1 MNTTWSPSI
10 ERRGFVKTLAA
21 ATLPWPGLSAG
32 AAHGLEE
39 LAKDL
44 TAAGE
49 GASRWNRLRR
59 EFQLKPGFVH
69 FNTGSCGA
77 APRAVTEAVARYDEE
92 LEGDPVKNTFGALG
106 GRMEDVRRA
115 AADFLGADVAEVALT
130 RNTTEG
136 MNGVATGID
145 WEPGDEVL
153 TTNHEHGGG
162 MVCWQHLR
170 KHRGVVVRYLKMPTP
185 LSHKDH
191 FLDLVE
197 QHLTPRTRVCSFMHV
212 DTITGLR
219 YPLADVAR
227 ITRPR
232 GVLLVCDGAHSPG
245 MLVVDV
251 KALGVD
257 TFASSSHKWMLAPKG
272 SGLLYIRREVQDRVH
287 PVFLHSG
294 YGGYSASS
302 GTRDVPGILG
312 HGVAMD
318 FHNLLGRDRVE
329 ARCRELSAR
338 LREHLQRIPKVR
350 ILTPAQP
357 ELSGGILTFSV
368 DGLSA
373 GLVARRLLEE
383 HDMAVKVAQ
392 GTYAFV
398 PDPDVQ
404 GESYNALRVSTH
416 IYNDEAEVDRLAA
429 AVEEMAG

>member
-1 MNTTWSPSI
+1 M

-21 ATLPWPGLSAG
+21 ATLPWSRLSG
-32 AAHGLEE
+32 TAHALEE
-39 LAKDL
+39 LEKDL
-44 TAAGE
+44 AAAGE
-49 GASRWNRLRR
+49 GASRWSRLRQ
-59 EFQLKPGFVH
+59 EFQLKPGFAH

-77 APRAVTEAVARYDEE
+77 APKAVTEAVARYSHE
-92 LEGDPVKNTFGALG
+92 LEGDPVRNTFGGLG
-106 GRMEDVRRA
+106 SRMEDVRRL
-115 AADFLGADVAEVALT
+115 AADFLGADLSETALT

-162 MVCWQHLR
+162 MVCWQHVR
-170 KHRGVVVRYLKMPTP
+170 KHRGVVVKYLKMPTP
-185 LSHKDH
+185 LRDKDE
-191 FLDLVE
+191 FLDLLE
-197 QHLTPRTRVCSFMHV
+197 RHLTPRTRVCSLMDV

-232 GVLLVCDGAHSPG
+232 GVLLVCDGAQSPG
-245 MLVVDV
+245 MLDVDV

-272 SGLLYIRREVQDRVH
+272 SGLLYIRRQVQDRVQ
-287 PVFLHSG
+287 PVFLYSG

-302 GTRDVPGILG
+302 GTRDVAGILG
-312 HGVAMD
+312 HGVAME

-338 LREHLQRIPKVR
+338 LRGHLEGIPKVR
-350 ILTPAQP
+350 ILTPEQP

-373 GLVARRLLEE
+373 SLLASRLLEE

-398 PDPDVQ
+398 PDPDVE

-416 IYNDEAEVDRLAA
+416 IYNDEADVDRLAA
-429 AVEEMAG
+429 AVEGMAG

>member
-1 MNTTWSPSI
+1 M

-21 ATLPWPGLSAG
+21 ATLPWSRLSG
-32 AAHGLEE
+32 TAHALEE
-39 LAKDL
+39 LEKDL
-44 TAAGE
+44 AAAGE
-49 GASRWNRLRR
+49 GASRWSRLRQ
-59 EFQLKPGFVH
+59 EFQLKPGFAH

-77 APRAVTEAVARYDEE
+77 APKAVTEAVARYSHE
-92 LEGDPVKNTFGALG
+92 LEGDPVRNTFGGLG
-106 GRMEDVRRA
+106 SGMEDVRRLA
-115 AADFLGADVAEVALT
+115 AEFLGADLSETALT

-162 MVCWQHLR
+162 MVCWQHVR
-170 KHRGVVVRYLKMPTP
+170 KHRGIVVKYLKMPTP
-185 LSHKDH
+185 LRDKDE
-191 FLDLVE
+191 FLDLLE
-197 QHLTPRTRVCSFMHV
+197 RHLTPRTRVCSLMDV

-232 GVLLVCDGAHSPG
+232 GVLLVCDGAQSPG
-245 MLVVDV
+245 MLDVDV

-272 SGLLYIRREVQDRVH
+272 SGLLYIRREVQDRVQ
-287 PVFLHSG
+287 PVFLYSG

-302 GTRDVPGILG
+302 GTRDVAGILG
-312 HGVAMD
+312 HGVAME

-338 LREHLQRIPKVR
+338 LRGHLERIPRVR

-357 ELSGGILTFSV
+357 ELCGGILTFSV

-373 GLVARRLLEE
+373 GLLARRLLEE

-398 PDPDVQ
+398 PDEGVE

-416 IYNDEAEVDRLAA
+416 IYNDEADVDRLAA
-429 AVEEMAG
+429 AVEEMVG

>member
-1 MNTTWSPSI
+1 M

-21 ATLPWPGLSAG
+21 ATLPWSRLSG
-32 AAHGLEE
+32 TAHALEE
-39 LAKDL
+39 LEKDL
-44 TAAGE
+44 AAAGE
-49 GASRWNRLRR
+49 GASRWSRLRQ
-59 EFQLKPGFVH
+59 EFQLRPGFAH

-77 APRAVTEAVARYDEE
+77 APKAVTEAVARYSHE
-92 LEGDPVKNTFGALG
+92 LEGDPVRNTFGGLG
-106 GRMEDVRRA
+106 SGMEDVRRLA
-115 AADFLGADVAEVALT
+115 AEFLGAEVTETALT

-162 MVCWQHLR
+162 MVCWQHVR
-170 KHRGVVVRYLKMPTP
+170 KHRGVVVKYLKMPTP
-185 LSHKDH
+185 LRDKDE
-191 FLDLVE
+191 FLDLLE
-197 QHLTPRTRVCSFMHV
+197 RHLTPRTRVCSLMDV

-232 GVLLVCDGAHSPG
+232 GVLLVCDGAQSPG
-245 MLVVDV
+245 MLDVDV

-272 SGLLYIRREVQDRVH
+272 SGLLYIRREVQDRVQ
-287 PVFLHSG
+287 PAFLYSG

-302 GTRDVPGILG
+302 GTRDVAGILG
-312 HGVAMD
+312 HGVAME

-338 LREHLQRIPKVR
+338 LRGHLEGIPRVR

-373 GLVARRLLEE
+373 GLLARRLLEE

-392 GTYAFV
+392 GTYAYV
-398 PDPDVQ
+398 PDDDME

-416 IYNDEAEVDRLAA
+416 ICNDEAHVDRLAA
-429 AVEEMAG
+429 AVEEMVG

>member
-1 MNTTWSPSI
+1 M

-21 ATLPWPGLSAG
+21 ATLPWSRLSG
-32 AAHGLEE
+32 TAHALEE
-39 LAKDL
+39 LEKDL

-49 GASRWNRLRR
+49 GASRWSRLRQ
-59 EFQLKPGFVH
+59 EFQLRPGFAH

-77 APRAVTEAVARYDEE
+77 APKAVTEAVARYSHE
-92 LEGDPVKNTFGALG
+92 LEGDPVRNTFGGLG
-106 GRMEDVRRA
+106 SGMEDVRRL
-115 AADFLGADVAEVALT
+115 AADFLGADVTEIALT

-162 MVCWQHLR
+162 MVCWQHVR
-170 KHRGVVVRYLKMPTP
+170 KHRGVVVKYLKMPTP
-185 LSHKDH
+185 LRDKDE
-191 FLDLVE
+191 FLDLLE
-197 QHLTPRTRVCSFMHV
+197 RHLTPRTRVCSLMDV

-232 GVLLVCDGAHSPG
+232 GVLLVCDGAQSPG
-245 MLVVDV
+245 MLDVDV

-272 SGLLYIRREVQDRVH
+272 SGLLYIRREVQDRVQ
-287 PVFLHSG
+287 PVFLYSG

-302 GTRDVPGILG
+302 GTRDVAGILG
-312 HGVAMD
+312 HGVAME

-329 ARCRELSAR
+329 ARCRQLSAR
-338 LREHLQRIPKVR
+338 LRGHLERIPKVR

-373 GLVARRLLEE
+373 GLLARRLLEE

-398 PDPDVQ
+398 PDDDVE
-404 GESYNALRVSTH
+404 GESYNALRVCTH
-416 IYNDEAEVDRLAA
+416 IYNDEADVDRLAA
-429 AVEEMAG
+429 AVEEMVG

>member
-1 MNTTWSPSI
+1 MK
-10 ERRGFVKTLAA
+10 RRGFVKTLAA
-21 ATLPWPGLSAG
+21 AALPWSGLSG
-32 AAHGLEE
+32 AAHALEK
-39 LAKDL
+39 LGKDL
-44 TAAGE
+44 AAAGE
-49 GASRWNRLRR
+49 GASRWRRLRQ
-59 EFQLKPGFVH
+59 EFHLKPGFAH

-77 APRAVTEAVARYDEE
+77 APKVVIEAVAGYTEE
-92 LEGDPVKNTFGALG
+92 LESDPVENTFGGLG
-106 GRMEDVRRA
+106 SGMEDVRRL
-115 AADFLGADVAEVALT
+115 AADFLGAEVNEVALT

-170 KHRGVVVRYLKMPTP
+170 KHRGVVVRYLKMPAS
-185 LSHKDH
+185 LSHEDE
-191 FLDLVE
+191 FLDRVE
-197 QHLTPRTRVCSFMHV
+197 QHLTPRTRVCSFMHI
-212 DTITGLR
+212 DTITGMR

-232 GVLLVCDGAHSPG
+232 GVLLVCDGAQSPG
-245 MLVVDV
+245 MLDMDV

-302 GTRDVPGILG
+302 GTRDVAGILG
-312 HGVAMD
+312 HGVAME

-338 LREHLQRIPKVR
+338 LRGHLEGIPKVR

-357 ELSGGILTFSV
+357 ALSGAILTFSV

-373 GLVARRLLEE
+373 GPLARRLLEE
-383 HDMAVKVAQ
+383 HGMAVKVAQ
-392 GTYAFV
+392 GTYAYV
-398 PDPDVQ
+398 PDPAVE

-416 IYNDEAEVDRLAA
+416 IYNDEADVDRLAA

>member
-1 MNTTWSPSI
+1 MQ
-10 ERRGFVKTLAA
+10 RRGFVKALAA
-21 ATLPWPGLSAG
+21 ATVPWPGLSGTAR
-32 AAHGLEE
+32 GLEE
-39 LAKDL
+39 LEKDL

-49 GASRWNRLRR
+49 GAPRWSRLRQ
-59 EFQLKPGFVH
+59 EFQLKPGFAH

-77 APRAVTEAVARYDEE
+77 APKVVTEAVARYNHE
-92 LEGDPVKNTFGALG
+92 LEGDPVRNTFGGLG
-106 GRMEDVRRA
+106 SGMEDVRRLA
-115 AADFLGADVAEVALT
+115 AEFLGADVAEIALT

-145 WEPGDEVL
+145 WKPGDEVL

-170 KHRGVVVRYLKMPTP
+170 KHRGVVVKYLKMPTP
-185 LSHKDH
+185 LGDKDE
-191 FLDLVE
+191 FLDLLE
-197 QHLTPRTRVCSFMHV
+197 RHLTPRTRVCSLMDV

-245 MLVVDV
+245 MLDVDV

-272 SGLLYIRREVQDRVH
+272 SGLLYIRREVQDRVQ
-287 PVFLHSG
+287 PVFLYSG
-294 YGGYSASS
+294 YAGYSASS

-312 HGVAMD
+312 HGVAME

-338 LREHLQRIPKVR
+338 LRGHLEPIPRVR

-357 ELSGGILTFSV
+357 QLCGGILTFSA

-373 GLVARRLLEE
+373 SLLARRLLEE
-383 HDMAVKVAQ
+383 HHMAVKVAQ
-392 GTYAFV
+392 GTYAYV
-398 PDPDVQ
+398 PDDDVE
-404 GESYNALRVSTH
+404 GESYNAIRVSTH
-416 IYNDEAEVDRLAA
+416 IYNDEADVDRLAA
-429 AVEEMAG
+429 AVAEMAG

>member
-1 MNTTWSPSI
+1 M

-21 ATLPWPGLSAG
+21 ATLPWPRLPGT
-32 AAHGLEE
+32 AHALEE
-39 LAKDL
+39 LEKDL

-49 GASRWNRLRR
+49 GASRWTRLRR
-59 EFQLKPGFVH
+59 EFQLKPGFTH

-77 APRAVTEAVARYDEE
+77 APKVVTEAVARYTAE
-92 LEGDPVKNTFGALG
+92 LETDPVGNTFGALG
-106 GRMEDVRRA
+106 GRMEDVRRL
-115 AADFLGADVAEVALT
+115 AADFLGADMDEVALT

-162 MVCWQHLR
+162 MVCWQHVR
-170 KHRGVVVRYLKMPTP
+170 KHRGVVVKYLEMPTP
-185 LSHKDH
+185 LRDKDE
-191 FLDLVE
+191 FLDLLE
-197 QHLTPRTRVCSFMHV
+197 RQLTPRTRVCSLMHV
-212 DTITGLR
+212 DTITGMR

-232 GVLLVCDGAHSPG
+232 GVLLVCDGAQSPG
-245 MLVVDV
+245 MLDVDV

-272 SGLLYIRREVQDRVH
+272 SGLLYIRRQVQDRVH

-294 YGGYSASS
+294 YGAYSASS
-302 GTRDVPGILG
+302 GTRDVAGILG
-312 HGVAMD
+312 HGVAME
-318 FHNLLGRDRVE
+318 FHNLLGRDLVE

-338 LREHLQRIPKVR
+338 LRGHLERIPKVR

-373 GLVARRLLEE
+373 DLLARRLLEE

-398 PDPDVQ
+398 PDDDVE

-416 IYNDEAEVDRLAA
+416 IYNDEADMDRLAA
-429 AVEEMAG
+429 AVEEMEG

>member
-1 MNTTWSPSI
+1 M

-21 ATLPWPGLSAG
+21 ATLPWSRLSG
-32 AAHGLEE
+32 TAHALEE
-39 LAKDL
+39 LEKDL
-44 TAAGE
+44 AAAGE
-49 GASRWNRLRR
+49 GASRWSRLRQ
-59 EFQLKPGFVH
+59 EFQLKPGFAH

-77 APRAVTEAVARYDEE
+77 APKAVTEAVARYSHE
-92 LEGDPVKNTFGALG
+92 LEGDPVRNTFGGLG
-106 GRMEDVRRA
+106 SGMEDVRRLA
-115 AADFLGADVAEVALT
+115 AEFLGSDLSEIALT

-162 MVCWQHLR
+162 MVCWQHVR
-170 KHRGVVVRYLKMPTP
+170 KHRGVVVKYLKMPTP
-185 LSHKDH
+185 LRDKDE
-191 FLDLVE
+191 FLDLLE
-197 QHLTPRTRVCSFMHV
+197 RHLTPRTRVCSLMDV

-232 GVLLVCDGAHSPG
+232 GVLLVCDGAQSPG
-245 MLVVDV
+245 MLDVDV

-272 SGLLYIRREVQDRVH
+272 SGLLYIRREVQDRVQ
-287 PVFLHSG
+287 PVFLYSG

-302 GTRDVPGILG
+302 GTRDVAGILG
-312 HGVAMD
+312 HGVAME
-318 FHNLLGRDRVE
+318 FHNLLGRNRVE
-329 ARCRELSAR
+329 ARCRQLSAR
-338 LREHLQRIPKVR
+338 LRGHLERIPRVR

-373 GLVARRLLEE
+373 GLLARRLLEE

-398 PDPDVQ
+398 PDDDME

-416 IYNDEAEVDRLAA
+416 IYNDDADVDRLAA
-429 AVEEMAG
+429 AVEEMVG

>member
-1 MNTTWSPSI
+1 M

-21 ATLPWPGLSAG
+21 ATLPWSRLSG
-32 AAHGLEE
+32 TAHALEE
-39 LAKDL
+39 LEKDL
-44 TAAGE
+44 AAAGE
-49 GASRWNRLRR
+49 GASRWSRLRQ
-59 EFQLKPGFVH
+59 EFQLKPGFAH

-77 APRAVTEAVARYDEE
+77 APKAVTEAVARYSHE
-92 LEGDPVKNTFGALG
+92 LEGDPVRNTFGGLG
-106 GRMEDVRRA
+106 SGMEDVRRLA
-115 AADFLGADVAEVALT
+115 AEFLGADVTETALT

-162 MVCWQHLR
+162 MVCWQHVR
-170 KHRGVVVRYLKMPTP
+170 KHRGVVVKYLKMPTP
-185 LSHKDH
+185 LRDKDE
-191 FLDLVE
+191 FLDLLE
-197 QHLTPRTRVCSFMHV
+197 RHLTPRTRVCSLMDV

-232 GVLLVCDGAHSPG
+232 GVLLVCDGAQSPG
-245 MLVVDV
+245 MLDVDV

-272 SGLLYIRREVQDRVH
+272 SGLLYIRRQVQDRVQ
-287 PVFLHSG
+287 PVFLYSG

-302 GTRDVPGILG
+302 GTRDVAGILG
-312 HGVAMD
+312 HGVAME

-338 LREHLQRIPKVR
+338 LRGHLEGIPRVR

-373 GLVARRLLEE
+373 GLLARRLLEE

-392 GTYAFV
+392 GTYAYV
-398 PDPDVQ
+398 PDDDVE

-416 IYNDEAEVDRLAA
+416 IYNDEADVDRLAA

>member
-1 MNTTWSPSI
+1 MK
-10 ERRGFVKTLAA
+10 RRGFVKTLAA
-21 ATLPWPGLSAG
+21 AALPWPGPSG
-32 AAHGLEE
+32 AARALEKLE
-39 LAKDL
+39 KDL

-49 GASRWNRLRR
+49 GASRWRRLRQ
-59 EFQLKPGFVH
+59 EFQLKPGFAH

-77 APRAVTEAVARYDEE
+77 APKVVTEAVAGYTEE
-92 LEGDPVKNTFGALG
+92 LESDPVGNTFGGLG
-106 GRMEDVRRA
+106 SGMEDVRRL
-115 AADFLGADVAEVALT
+115 AADFLGADVNEVALT

-170 KHRGVVVRYLKMPTP
+170 KHRGVVVRYLKMPAS
-185 LSHKDH
+185 LSHKDE
-191 FLDLVE
+191 FLDRVE
-197 QHLTPRTRVCSFMHV
+197 QHLTPRTRVCSFMHI

-232 GVLLVCDGAHSPG
+232 GVLLVCDGAQSPG
-245 MLVVDV
+245 MLDMDV

-287 PVFLHSG
+287 PVFLYSG

-302 GTRDVPGILG
+302 GTRDVAGILG
-312 HGVAMD
+312 HGVAME

-338 LREHLQRIPKVR
+338 LREHLQRSPRVR

-357 ELSGGILTFSV
+357 ELSAGILTFSV

-373 GLVARRLLEE
+373 GLLARRLLEE

-398 PDPDVQ
+398 PDPDAA

-429 AVEEMAG
+429 AVGEMAG

>member
-1 MNTTWSPSI
+1 M

-21 ATLPWPGLSAG
+21 ATLPWSRLSG
-32 AAHGLEE
+32 TAHALEE
-39 LAKDL
+39 LEKDL

-49 GASRWNRLRR
+49 GASRWSRLRQ
-59 EFQLKPGFVH
+59 EFQLKPGFAH

-77 APRAVTEAVARYDEE
+77 APKAVTEAVARYSHE
-92 LEGDPVKNTFGALG
+92 LEGDPVRNTFGGLG
-106 GRMEDVRRA
+106 SGMEDVRRLA
-115 AADFLGADVAEVALT
+115 AEFLGADVTETALT

-162 MVCWQHLR
+162 MVCWQHVR
-170 KHRGVVVRYLKMPTP
+170 KHRGVVVKYLKMPTP
-185 LSHKDH
+185 LRDKDE
-191 FLDLVE
+191 FLDLLE
-197 QHLTPRTRVCSFMHV
+197 RHLTPRTRVCSLMDV

-232 GVLLVCDGAHSPG
+232 GVLLVCDGAQSPG
-245 MLVVDV
+245 MLDVDV

-272 SGLLYIRREVQDRVH
+272 SGLLYIRREVQDRVQ
-287 PVFLHSG
+287 PVFLYSG

-302 GTRDVPGILG
+302 GTRDVAGILG
-312 HGVAMD
+312 HGVAME

-338 LREHLQRIPKVR
+338 LRGHLERIPRVR

-373 GLVARRLLEE
+373 SLLARRLLEE

-398 PDPDVQ
+398 PDDVE

-416 IYNDEAEVDRLAA
+416 ICNDEADVDRLAA
-429 AVEEMAG
+429 AVEEMVG

>member
-1 MNTTWSPSI
+1 M

-21 ATLPWPGLSAG
+21 ATLPWPRLPGT
-32 AAHGLEE
+32 AHALEE
-39 LAKDL
+39 LEKDL
-44 TAAGE
+44 AAAGE
-49 GASRWNRLRR
+49 GASRWSRLRQ
-59 EFQLKPGFVH
+59 EFQLTPGFAH

-77 APRAVTEAVARYDEE
+77 APKAVTEAVARYARE
-92 LEGDPVKNTFGALG
+92 LEGDPVRNAFGGLG
-106 GRMEDVRRA
+106 SGMEDVRRLA
-115 AADFLGADVAEVALT
+115 AEFLGAEVPEIALT

-162 MVCWQHLR
+162 MVCWQHVR
-170 KHRGVVVRYLKMPTP
+170 KHRGVVVKYLKMPTP
-185 LSHKDH
+185 LRDKDE
-191 FLDLVE
+191 FLDLLE
-197 QHLTPRTRVCSFMHV
+197 RHLTPRTRVCSLMDV

-219 YPLADVAR
+219 YPLADAAR

-232 GVLLVCDGAHSPG
+232 GVLLVCDGAQSPG
-245 MLVVDV
+245 MLDVDV

-272 SGLLYIRREVQDRVH
+272 SGLLYIRRQVQDRVH
-287 PVFLHSG
+287 PVFLYSG
-294 YGGYSASS
+294 YAGYSASS
-302 GTRDVPGILG
+302 GTRDVAGILG
-312 HGVAMD
+312 HGVAME

-338 LREHLQRIPKVR
+338 LRGHLEGIPMVR

-357 ELSGGILTFSV
+357 ELCGGILTFSV

-373 GLVARRLLEE
+373 GLLARRLLEE

-398 PDPDVQ
+398 PDDDVE

-416 IYNDEAEVDRLAA
+416 IYNDEADVDRLAD
-429 AVEEMAG
+429 AVEEMVG

>member
-1 MNTTWSPSI
+1 M

-21 ATLPWPGLSAG
+21 ATLPWSRLSG
-32 AAHGLEE
+32 TAHALEE
-39 LAKDL
+39 LEKDL
-44 TAAGE
+44 AAAGE
-49 GASRWNRLRR
+49 GASRWSRLRQ
-59 EFQLKPGFVH
+59 EFQLKPGFAH

-77 APRAVTEAVARYDEE
+77 APKAVTEAVARYSHE
-92 LEGDPVKNTFGALG
+92 LEGDPVRNTFGGLG
-106 GRMEDVRRA
+106 SGMEDVRRLA
-115 AADFLGADVAEVALT
+115 AEFLGADVTETALT

-162 MVCWQHLR
+162 MVCWQHVR
-170 KHRGVVVRYLKMPTP
+170 KHRGVVVKYLKMPTP
-185 LSHKDH
+185 LRDKDE
-191 FLDLVE
+191 FLDLLE
-197 QHLTPRTRVCSFMHV
+197 RHLTPRTRVCSLMDV

-232 GVLLVCDGAHSPG
+232 GVLLVCDGAQSPG
-245 MLVVDV
+245 MLDVDV

-272 SGLLYIRREVQDRVH
+272 SGLLYIRREVQDRVQ
-287 PVFLHSG
+287 PVFLYSG

-302 GTRDVPGILG
+302 GTRDVAGILG
-312 HGVAMD
+312 HGVAME

-338 LREHLQRIPKVR
+338 LRGHLERIPRVR

-373 GLVARRLLEE
+373 GLLARRLLEE

-392 GTYAFV
+392 GTYAYV
-398 PDPDVQ
+398 PDDDME

-416 IYNDEAEVDRLAA
+416 IYNDEAEVDRLGA
-429 AVEEMAG
+429 AVEEMVG

>member
-1 MNTTWSPSI
+1 M

-21 ATLPWPGLSAG
+21 ATLPWSRLSG
-32 AAHGLEE
+32 TAHSLEE
-39 LAKDL
+39 LEKDL
-44 TAAGE
+44 AAAGE
-49 GASRWNRLRR
+49 GASRWSRLRQ
-59 EFQLKPGFVH
+59 EFQLRPGFAH

-77 APRAVTEAVARYDEE
+77 APKAVTEAVARYSHE
-92 LEGDPVKNTFGALG
+92 LEGDPVRNTFGGLG
-106 GRMEDVRRA
+106 SGMEDVRRLA
-115 AADFLGADVAEVALT
+115 AEFLGADVTEIALT

-162 MVCWQHLR
+162 MVCWQHVR
-170 KHRGVVVRYLKMPTP
+170 KHRGVVVKYLKMPTP
-185 LSHKDH
+185 LRDKDE
-191 FLDLVE
+191 FLDLLE
-197 QHLTPRTRVCSFMHV
+197 RHLTPRTRVCSLMDV

-232 GVLLVCDGAHSPG
+232 GVLLVCDGAQSPG
-245 MLVVDV
+245 MLDVDV

-272 SGLLYIRREVQDRVH
+272 SGLLYIRREVQDRVQ
-287 PVFLHSG
+287 PVFLYSG

-302 GTRDVPGILG
+302 GTRDVAGILG
-312 HGVAMD
+312 HGVAME

-338 LREHLQRIPKVR
+338 LRGHLKRIPRVR

-357 ELSGGILTFSV
+357 ELCGGILTFSV

-373 GLVARRLLEE
+373 GLLARRLLEE

-398 PDPDVQ
+398 PDPDVE

-416 IYNDEAEVDRLAA
+416 IYNGEADVDRLAA
-429 AVEEMAG
+429 AVEEMVG

>member
-1 MNTTWSPSI
+1 M

-21 ATLPWPGLSAG
+21 ATLPWSRLSG
-32 AAHGLEE
+32 TAHALEE
-39 LAKDL
+39 LEKDL
-44 TAAGE
+44 AAAGE
-49 GASRWNRLRR
+49 GASRWSRLRQ
-59 EFQLKPGFVH
+59 EFQLRPGFAH

-77 APRAVTEAVARYDEE
+77 APKAVTEAVARYSHE
-92 LEGDPVKNTFGALG
+92 LEGDPVRNTFGGLG
-106 GRMEDVRRA
+106 SGMEDVRRL
-115 AADFLGADVAEVALT
+115 AADFLGADVTEIALT

-162 MVCWQHLR
+162 MVCWQHVR
-170 KHRGVVVRYLKMPTP
+170 KHRGVVVKYLKMPTP
-185 LSHKDH
+185 LRDKDE
-191 FLDLVE
+191 FLDLLE
-197 QHLTPRTRVCSFMHV
+197 RHLTPRTRVCSLMDV

-232 GVLLVCDGAHSPG
+232 GVLLVCDGAQSPG
-245 MLVVDV
+245 MLDMDV

-272 SGLLYIRREVQDRVH
+272 SGLLYIRREVQNRVQ
-287 PVFLHSG
+287 PVFLYSG

-302 GTRDVPGILG
+302 GTRDVAGILG
-312 HGVAMD
+312 HGMAME

-338 LREHLQRIPKVR
+338 LRGHLKRIPRVR

-373 GLVARRLLEE
+373 GLLARRLLEE

-398 PDPDVQ
+398 PDPDVE

-416 IYNDEAEVDRLAA
+416 IYNDEADVDRLAA
-429 AVEEMAG
+429 AVEGMAG